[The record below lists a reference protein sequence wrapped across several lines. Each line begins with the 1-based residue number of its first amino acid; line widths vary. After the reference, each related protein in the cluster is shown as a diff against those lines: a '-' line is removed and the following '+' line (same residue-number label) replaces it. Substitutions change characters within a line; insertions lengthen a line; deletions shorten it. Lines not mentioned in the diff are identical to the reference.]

1 MNTFNRHHSSFNTL
15 LKFGSVLVLM
25 FSASCAVAASD
36 PAEIV
41 MLVGKGEH
49 HDSASTE
56 WIPATVNHK
65 LQGGAFVRTLANSQM
80 GILMTDRTQIRLNQN
95 SQMQIKSVADSAQW
109 TQTTVKLNAGR
120 AWSQARPQTAQAA
133 PVKTAKLAME
143 TPSTIMSIRG
153 TDWEVEVAPDG
164 RTQLVVLSGQ
174 VLMGNDFGSVEVGR
188 GEAAVAEVGKAPV
201 KLVLINP
208 ASRVQWV
215 SSWKPQPAR
224 WAGTDASRFPRIIE
238 AINAGDHA
246 AALNSLKSEA
256 GQDAVAALLAA
267 DLLIAQ
273 GDGEGAV
280 ATLMPHANPGNTRA
294 IALLAYALIRVDRLS
309 EAENRLTSA
318 LADTP
323 ASVDLLLARG
333 ELALL
338 QGDAGQARNSYHAV
352 IQVEPDNPDAW
363 YGLGLIE
370 SERENIRQARV
381 ILGKVM
387 EKNPSYS
394 KAGAE
399 LASAETFSGNYAT
412 AEKILLDV
420 LQREPDN
427 YIALTALGLNR
438 LKNGHA
444 RQALD
449 DFMKAGLIE
458 PRYARAWLY
467 SGVAFYQLDERA
479 RALQAF
485 QKAAELDAKDPVPH
499 LLQSMVDT
507 DDLAYGSA
515 IISAHQAQERMPYLK
530 SVNQV
535 VNNQKGSANLGSS
548 LANFGMEDWAS
559 YYANESE
566 SPYWAGSHLFR
577 ADRYTGQFN
586 KNSELFSGYLTD
598 PTAFGASN
606 RNSSLVPTPGHYRK
620 VEAYVERNNWLQ
632 GALIG
637 TLNGLAVDPIP
648 MAYFVS
654 GDLSTAEA
662 NNDDSSASGRNL
674 TLGLGM
680 KPRYDLGLF
689 LFATDTKMDGDLQN
703 SSLANDR
710 LDQNEHR
717 ADFGINYKREPDNQ
731 FWLKLGGGQ
740 QDSEV
745 FGTFVSPSIA
755 TSLNSAFAP
764 TVFSPNGRL
773 DKFGMGIN
781 QSDIQFRHAFS
792 SGPMEWTWGMESSY
806 QRRTGGLTATFAPV
820 RLNFDEKLEVR
831 AYDAYFSGKYRAP
844 AATEA
849 QLDVFAQH
857 TRIHRTNLET
867 LDILSVPAT
876 LTVEDSHIN
885 KDYSE
890 VNPRLGIKWHPSQFQ
905 SLSIVGQQWRRP
917 ASASSL
923 SAVDTLG
930 IAVNDRLPSAG
941 GYYERGRVQYERE
954 FSGKAFFQ
962 AFYDY
967 EHVDNGVV
975 GRRTTLSDFEMSQ
988 LENLRSR
995 PEVFSPRADVEETPI
1010 FEEGRV
1016 NTIGLASNFL
1026 INSRQ
1031 SLAVRYLWRDSEQSG
1046 TNSGQDIP
1054 YIPRNYLQINSQW
1067 SFPDR
1072 WLLGA
1077 SAIYRDHRFRDDTN
1091 LDKLSAGWSFGL
1103 TAYWESLDKRS
1114 SVQGVVDN
1122 ILPNSD
1128 AGLLPHPHVMLRYS
1142 YRF

>member
-1 MNTFNRHHSSFNTL
+1 MNTVNRHHLSFNNI
-15 LKFGSVLVLM
+15 LKLGSVFVLL
-25 FSASCAVAASD
+25 FSTSCAVAASD

-80 GILMTDRTQIRLNQN
+80 GILMADRTQIRLNQN

-133 PVKTAKLAME
+133 PIKTAKLAME

-153 TDWEVEVAPDG
+153 TDWEVEVTPDG

-201 KLVLINP
+201 KLILVNP

-224 WAGTDASRFPRIIE
+224 WAGDDAARFARAVAMID
-238 AINAGDHA
+238 AGDHA
-246 AALNSLKSEA
+246 AALDSLKPQT
-256 GQDAVAALLAA
+256 GQDATAALLAA
-267 DLLIAQ
+267 DLLVAQ

-280 ATLMPHANPGNTRA
+280 AMLTPHAKPGNTRA
-294 IALLAYALIRVDRLS
+294 IALLAYAMIRLDRLP
-309 EAENRLTSA
+309 EAESRLTSA
-318 LADTP
+318 LADAP

-352 IQVEPDNPDAW
+352 IKVEPDNPDAW

-370 SERENIRQARV
+370 SERENIRQAREL
-381 ILGKVM
+381 LGKVV
-387 EKNPSYS
+387 EKNPNYS

-420 LQREPDN
+420 LHREPDN

-444 RQALD
+444 QQALD

-485 QKAAELDAKDPVPH
+485 RKAAELDAKDPVPH

-548 LANFGMEDWAS
+548 LANFGMEDWAT
-559 YYANESE
+559 YYANESD

-577 ADRYTGQFN
+577 ADRYTGKFN
-586 KNSELFSGYLTD
+586 KNSELFNGYLTD

-606 RNSSLVPTPGHYRK
+606 RNSTLVPTPGHYRK
-620 VEAYVERNNWLQ
+620 VEAFVERNNWLQ

-637 TLNGLAVDPIP
+637 TLNGLMVDPIP
-648 MAYFVS
+648 LAYFVS

-689 LFATDTKMDGDLQN
+689 LFATDTKMDADLQN
-703 SSLANDR
+703 SSLAGDS
-710 LDQNEHR
+710 LDQIERR
-717 ADFGINYKREPDNQ
+717 ADFGVNYKREPDNQ
-731 FWLKLGGGQ
+731 FWFKLGNGQ

-745 FGTFVSPSIA
+745 FGAFVSPSVA
-755 TSLNSAFAP
+755 DSLNNALAP

-773 DKFGMGIN
+773 DLFSSGID
-781 QSDIQFRHAFS
+781 QSDVQFRHAFS
-792 SGPMEWTWGMESSY
+792 SGPMEWTWGLESSY
-806 QRRTGGLTATFAPV
+806 QRRTGELTATFSPA
-820 RLNFDEKLEVR
+820 RLNFDQELKIW
-831 AYDAYFSGKYRAP
+831 ANDAYVSARYRAP
-844 AATEA
+844 SATEA
-849 QLDVFAQH
+849 QLDIFAQH
-857 TRIHRTNLET
+857 TRIRRSDVST
-867 LDILSVPAT
+867 LDDLSTPAT
-876 LTVEDSHIN
+876 FVLEDSRAS

-890 VNPRLGIKWHPSQFQ
+890 INPRLGIKWHLFQFQ
-905 SLSIVGQQWRRP
+905 TLSLVGQQWRRP
-917 ASASSL
+917 ASVGSL

-941 GYYERGRVQYERE
+941 GYYDRGRVQYERE

-967 EHVDNGVV
+967 EHVDNGIV
-975 GRRTTLSDFEMSQ
+975 GRRTALTDFEMSQ
-988 LENLRSR
+988 LENLRNR
-995 PEVFSPRADVEETPI
+995 PEVFSPRADIEETPI
-1010 FEEGRV
+1010 FEEGHV

-1046 TNSGQDIP
+1046 ANSGRDIP

-1067 SFPDR
+1067 SLPDR

-1122 ILPNSD
+1122 ILSDSD